1 MMTPLGSLWLPVLLS
16 AVAVFVVSSV
26 IHMFS
31 PWHKGDFGTLRDE
44 EGVMAALRPFNL
56 RPDDYMAP
64 RAGGMAEMQ
73 SEEFKAKRLRGPAF
87 VMTVFPPTADF
98 SMTPNL
104 VKWFI
109 YLIAVSAAAAC
120 VAASAVRA
128 GAPSHT
134 VFHYTALVSFLTYA
148 GGLFP
153 ASIWYQKRWSTTLKS
168 VVDSLI
174 FGVVTGGIFLCF
186 WPHG

>member
-1 MMTPLGSLWLPVLLS
+1 MTPLGALWLPVVLS

-31 PWHKGDFGTLRDE
+31 PWHKHDFGTLRDE
-44 EGVMAALRPFNL
+44 AGVMAALRQFDL

-64 RAGGMAEMQ
+64 RAESMDDMR

-87 VMTVFPPTADF
+87 IMTVFPPTADF

-109 YLIAVSAAAAC
+109 YLIIVSAAAAC
-120 VAASAVRA
+120 VAGSAVRA
-128 GAPSHT
+128 GAPAHT
-134 VFHYTALVSFLTYA
+134 VFHYTALVSFLTYT

-168 VVDSLI
+168 AMDSLI
-174 FGVVTGGIFLCF
+174 YGLVTGGIFLWL
-186 WPHG
+186 WPHM